1 MANNGGIDSA
11 EFFGALDLLSKERRI
26 NKDVLY
32 TAIESALISAYK
44 KSFGKT
50 IFTVFAY
57 GQYILC
63 MS

>member
-32 TAIESALISAYK
+32 TAIESALISAWAAAP
-44 KSFGKT
+44 S
-50 IFTVFAY
+50 
-57 GQYILC
+57 
-63 MS
+63 